1 MKRRTELALHSA
13 IALAIA
19 GILPSTASYAQDSE
33 VPAEESGAQV
43 QESNT
48 LELEEVVV
56 TARKREENLQEIP
69 IAITAVSAKDILE
82 GDITG
87 LEDISA
93 LAPGFYF
100 FNQGGSQPGRYNTQL
115 RFRGLNQAQF
125 SPSFETGAL
134 FIDGVYVLN
143 GGTSLSLMDIE
154 RVEVIKGPQAAYF
167 GRNTFGGAVNFI
179 TRDPSMDEWS
189 GELSMSATDRERY
202 DISGIVEGPI
212 IQDTLAGS
220 LSFRMYD
227 KKGQFTASDGGVLGD
242 EETWAL
248 NGKLLWQPTDS
259 LTVKLRAAYTE
270 DDDGPPAQAYIA
282 GRKNDSCAGKTIQV
296 KAGGTANPYNFICGA
311 VPEIG
316 DAVPVTGSAVIDGN
330 TQLPNNLLN
339 LFGFGPLNIEEAY
352 ANQDLPSGIP
362 SLGRL
367 GLLRETLRLSAHI
380 TYEINDYSIDFVA
393 GHNDQKANFVR
404 DFDLSGFS
412 NGYSSD
418 PQALDD
424 TSFELR
430 LTSPQNGRFRWSVGV
445 NYYEQEFTSSLA
457 GGNFYFGC
465 FGAQGGN
472 TESPCLNVG
481 GLDVGL
487 GPFANSYAQSDET
500 EVLGYFGSIDFDI
513 TDNLTFTLEGRRQ
526 NDTLTKGGAST
537 KDGLGEGSTELE
549 FNKTLPRAIIRWQP
563 FDSTMVYASYAEGI
577 VPGDINIELV
587 NADEQ
592 ELAQYVAAFPTL
604 APALPPEE
612 IETVEL
618 GWKQTFADGAAY
630 FNAAVYFS
638 EWTGIK
644 GRSSVAVNETC
655 TSADVASS
663 APGCTYNGVIADET
677 TKQLVDANNDPTG
690 PLKNARNVLLD
701 GDADLWGYEI
711 EVGGRINDNWTVDFN
726 LAYVDTEYTR
736 YQYNFGAAR
745 LGFSDMKGN
754 SVPRVPEYTAFGTT
768 TYRWTVSNDMN
779 AFLRLDANY
788 FGKTFTEER
797 NLNYMQA
804 YTIFNLRGGIE
815 TDAYRLEVFVTNLT
829 DEEAWASGARFS
841 DTAFATD
848 FGNFFV
854 EQGINVSPNDK
865 RELGIRAQFRF

>member
-1 MKRRTELALHSA
+1 MTQNTRLTLFSA
-13 IALAIA
+13 VALAIV
-19 GILPSTASYAQDSE
+19 GTFPSIPTLA
-33 VPAEESGAQV
+33 
-43 QESNT
+43 QESAA
-48 LELEEVVV
+48 LEEVIV

-69 IAITAVSAKDILE
+69 IAITAVSAADILE
-82 GDITG
+82 GNVTG
-87 LEDISA
+87 LEDIAA

-134 FIDGVYVLN
+134 FVDGVYVLN

-179 TRDPSMDEWS
+179 TRDPSMEEVS
-189 GELSMSATDRERY
+189 GEISLSGTDRNRF
-202 DISGIVEGPI
+202 DVSGIVEGPI
-212 IQDTLAGS
+212 IQDSLAGS

-227 KKGQFTASDGGVLGD
+227 KKGQFTASDGGTLGD

-248 NGKLLWQPTDS
+248 NGKLVWQPTNA
-259 LTVKLRAAYTE
+259 LTIKLRAAYTE

-282 GRKNDSCAGKTIQV
+282 GRTNDSCAGKTIQV
-296 KAGGTANPYNFICGA
+296 KAGGTANPYNFICGQ
-311 VPEIG
+311 VPG
-316 DAVPVTGSAVIDGN
+316 VGGAVPVTGSNIIDGN
-330 TQLPNNLLN
+330 TQLPTNLLN
-339 LFGFGPLNIEEAY
+339 LFGFGPLNIQDAY
-352 ANQDLPSGIP
+352 ANQDLPSGVP
-362 SLGRL
+362 SMGRL

-404 DFDLSGFS
+404 DFDLTGFS

-430 LTSPQNGRFRWSVGV
+430 LTSPQDGRLRWSLGV
-445 NYYEQEFTSSLA
+445 NHYEQEFTSSLA
-457 GGNFYFGC
+457 GGNFFFGC

-472 TESPCLNVG
+472 TDSPCLNVG
-481 GLDVGL
+481 GLTVGL
-487 GPFANSYAQSDET
+487 GPFANSWAQSDET
-500 EVLGYFGSIDFDI
+500 DVLGFFGSVDFDI
-513 TDNLTFTLEGRRQ
+513 TDRLTVTLEGRQQ
-526 NDTLTKGGAST
+526 NDSLTKGGVISEE
-537 KDGLGEGSTELE
+537 GLLNGSTELE
-549 FNKTLPRAIIRWQP
+549 FKEFLPRAIVRYQP
-563 FDSTMVYASYAEGI
+563 FDGTMLYASYAEGI
-577 VPGDINIELV
+577 VPGDVNIELV
-587 NADEQ
+587 NADTQ
-592 ELAQYVAAFPTL
+592 ELAQYVEAFPSL
-604 APALPPEE
+604 GVALPPEE
-612 IETVEL
+612 IESIEL
-618 GWKQTFADGAAY
+618 GWKQTFADGSAY

-655 TSADVASS
+655 SSADVASS
-663 APGCTYNGVIADET
+663 APGCSYNGVIGDQT
-677 TKQLVDANNDPTG
+677 TKQLEDANGDPTG

-711 EVGGRINDNWTVDFN
+711 EIGGQITDNWSVDFN

-736 YQYNFGAAR
+736 YRYNFGEAR
-745 LGFSDMKGN
+745 LGYSDMRGN

-768 TYRWTVSNDMN
+768 TYNWNIGEDMG
-779 AFLRLDANY
+779 AFIRLDANY
-788 FGKTFTEER
+788 FGKTYTEER
-797 NLNYMQA
+797 NLNWMKS

-815 TDAYRLEVFVTNLT
+815 TDAYRLELFVTNLT
-829 DEEAWASGARFS
+829 DEDSWASGARFS

-854 EQGINVSPNDK
+854 EQGVNVSPNDK
-865 RELGIRAQFRF
+865 REVGVRVQLRF